1 MLYYND
7 ILIKISNDENVIKE
21 KNPEFSD
28 SEVLCELFKDY
39 SNKWYSLDYSDPDL
53 ELYSK
58 ARYAIACRIASY
70 FMEEHGYT
78 DTGVNDIIHW
88 EK

>member
-7 ILIKISNDENVIKE
+7 ILSKISNDENVIKE

-39 SNKWYSLDYSDPDL
+39 SNKCFSLDYSDSDF

-58 ARYAIACRIASY
+58 ARDAIAYRIVPY
-70 FMEEHGYT
+70 FILEYGYT
-78 DTGVNDIIHW
+78 LTAVDHCSHW

>member
-7 ILIKISNDENVIKE
+7 ILSKISNDENVIKE

-39 SNKWYSLDYSDPDL
+39 SNKWFSLDYSDPD
-53 ELYSK
+53 
-58 ARYAIACRIASY
+58 
-70 FMEEHGYT
+70 
-78 DTGVNDIIHW
+78 W
-88 EK
+88 

>member
-7 ILIKISNDENVIKE
+7 ILSKISNDENAIKE
-21 KNPEFSD
+21 KNPEFSYP
-28 SEVLCELFKDY
+28 EVLCELFKDY
-39 SNKWYSLDYSDPDL
+39 SNTCSSLDYLDSDC

-58 ARYAIACRIASY
+58 ARDAIAYRIVPY
-70 FMEEHGYT
+70 FMLEHGYT
-78 DTGVNDIIHW
+78 LTGVDHCSHW